1 MVASGL
7 PERNGDAHAHE
18 IAKMALDLITAVRQV
33 PIPHSPNERLQ
44 MRVGAH
50 SGPCVAGVVGHKMPR
65 YCLFGDTVNTASRM
79 ESSSLP
85 QKIQISAA
93 MLQELS
99 SDPGYHFEYRG
110 EIDVKGKGPMR
121 TYWLLGHRDYS
132 VQNDSL
138 VCKLR
143 PIHRNADSVLNEQ
156 SRALQAGPCTGFDE
170 SAEGVFLKRNTQ
182 TSVAVI
188 EASSGMSRNR
198 NDLVGPPQE
207 EEDERNTHLPG
218 QVT

>member
-50 SGPCVAGVVGHKMPR
+50 SA
-65 YCLFGDTVNTASRM
+65 
-79 ESSSLP
+79 